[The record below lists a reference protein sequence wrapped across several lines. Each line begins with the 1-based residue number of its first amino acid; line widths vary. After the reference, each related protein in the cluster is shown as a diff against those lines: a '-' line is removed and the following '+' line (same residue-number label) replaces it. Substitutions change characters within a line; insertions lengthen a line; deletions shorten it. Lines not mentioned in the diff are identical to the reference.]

1 MLSVEEVSAAAN
13 NYTNI
18 PDDNVDMPDRVLW
31 WTLRSVYEDFRRGV
45 LQKDAAM
52 QMKRDAIQQ
61 HLKDSG
67 QLSMF
72 RAAVMDQAEQWSRIE
87 QAADAYAKSKTGRT
101 PEGDALFTA
110 LYGPVLREE
119 GGND

>member
-1 MLSVEEVSAAAN
+1 MLSVEEVSAVAN
-13 NYTNI
+13 SYINI

-45 LQKDAAM
+45 LNKDAAM

-72 RAAVMDQAEQWSRIE
+72 RAAMMDQAEQWSRIE
-87 QAADAYAKSKTGRT
+87 RAAEAYAKSKTGRT
-101 PEGDALFTA
+101 
-110 LYGPVLREE
+110 
-119 GGND
+119 

>member
-13 NYTNI
+13 SYINI

-45 LQKDAAM
+45 LSKDAAM
-52 QMKRDAIQQ
+52 QMKSAAIQQ
-61 HLKDSG
+61 HIRDVGKFR
-67 QLSMF
+67 MF
-72 RAAVMDQAEQWSRIE
+72 RESLDYQVEQWRRIE
-87 QAADAYAKSKTGRT
+87 QAAEAYAKSETGRT

-110 LYGPVLREE
+110 LYGNVLRET
-119 GGND
+119 GL